1 MALAKVVPAK
11 EVACPACKAKC
22 VMRVNRS
29 GVWQTLVMAPMGIY
43 PWKCG
48 ACGITF
54 LFRNRGYR
62 GLPPG
67 QARSERRSQRA
78 A

>member
-1 MALAKVVPAK
+1 MIRAK
-11 EVACPACKAKC
+11 EVVCPTCDATVA
-22 VMRVNRS
+22 MRIGRN
-29 GVWQTLVMAPMGIY
+29 GFWQKMVLASVGIY

-48 ACGITF
+48 ACGAVF
-54 LFRNRGYR
+54 LFRNRGYH

-67 QARSERRSQRA
+67 QTRSERRSRRA

>member
-1 MALAKVVPAK
+1 MTTAK
-11 EVACPACKAKC
+11 EVSCPTCNATVA
-22 VMRVNRS
+22 MRVSRN
-29 GVWQTLVMAPMGIY
+29 GFWQKMVLPSLGIY

-48 ACGITF
+48 ACGAVF
-54 LFRNRGYR
+54 LFRHRGYR

-67 QARSERRSQRA
+67 HARSDRATRRA